1 MGIILGIL
9 CLICFCI
16 LSVKSI
22 TKKFHLE
29 KMDGILMRIH
39 KPASVILIALCVLHI
54 LWVVPVLKNRSIFVI
69 VSGIAVMLI
78 LIWLICFMHIKKDN
92 QKRMWWHRVL
102 TVLMVIS
109 IIGHIV
115 AYIIDFK
122 EYQYKVT
129 NISFDEID
137 LASIKDGVYDGE
149 YDAGYIYARVEVEI
163 REGQIISIHL
173 VEHRNEQGKEAE
185 SILEDVV
192 ANQKIDVDAVSGAT
206 NSSKVIKKAIE
217 NALKETQ

>member
-1 MGIILGIL
+1 M
-9 CLICFCI
+9 
-16 LSVKSI
+16 
-22 TKKFHLE
+22 
-29 KMDGILMRIH
+29 
-39 KPASVILIALCVLHI
+39 A
-54 LWVVPVLKNRSIFVI
+54 
-69 VSGIAVMLI
+69 
-78 LIWLICFMHIKKDN
+78 
-92 QKRMWWHRVL
+92 
-102 TVLMVIS
+102 IS

-115 AYIIDFK
+115 VYIIDFK

>member
-22 TKKFHLE
+22 AKKFHLE

-92 QKRMWWHRVL
+92 QKRMW
-102 TVLMVIS
+102 
-109 IIGHIV
+109 
-115 AYIIDFK
+115 
-122 EYQYKVT
+122 
-129 NISFDEID
+129 
-137 LASIKDGVYDGE
+137 
-149 YDAGYIYARVEVEI
+149 
-163 REGQIISIHL
+163 
-173 VEHRNEQGKEAE
+173 
-185 SILEDVV
+185 
-192 ANQKIDVDAVSGAT
+192 
-206 NSSKVIKKAIE
+206 
-217 NALKETQ
+217 